1 VNLGIKEVSE
11 EQIFEILRERIAH
24 YLGEELAA
32 AGVEPGLEP
41 DVRDPRGE
49 PHEALAFSVLSFA
62 KGKLG
67 GFKEAYPLLQDE
79 EARVQLATLVVTAV
93 DKAVEEVLQF
103 AKELIDFLDGG
114 NLESIEKFR
123 ETLFGALGDYVGSG
137 CRSERAK

>member
-1 VNLGIKEVSE
+1 
-11 EQIFEILRERIAH
+11 
-24 YLGEELAA
+24 
-32 AGVEPGLEP
+32 
-41 DVRDPRGE
+41 
-49 PHEALAFSVLSFA
+49 LAFSVLSFA

-67 GFKEAYPLLQDE
+67 GFMEAYPLLQDE

-137 CRSERAK
+137 HRTERAK